1 LFLTC
6 GDFLMKEDGKD
17 KTWKDK
23 TGRKYQSYGVEQRLE
38 RSELEKDEEEREE
51 LKDKKEQSTSSL
63 SEESETGQSSTNIQE
78 SGSETAENDD
88 EEGGEEVEF
97 DLEAQIEEFRQ
108 QIEEEPENC
117 VHHYN
122 LGEALAELEQTD
134 EAKAEFERALE
145 LDEDK
150 AFSAII
156 HFSLGGLYYHEMIAG
171 VQGNVVR
178 SSVGLH
184 SQHKAGCQIIEVND
198 DDYEAPLRQYE
209 DAIKMLDSLQADE
222 EIVDHVKE
230 NAPKQ
235 IADIY
240 YKWAS
245 DLIDKSRQIEV
256 YGGEI
261 KDVKQSLQYLKK
273 ALELSPN
280 HSQAQLMVKYARKML
295 QQGWDIYDEFGFV
308 AKEIQGIG

>member
-1 LFLTC
+1 
-6 GDFLMKEDGKD
+6 MEEDGKD

-38 RSELEKDEEEREE
+38 REELEKDEEEREE

-78 SGSETAENDD
+78 SGSETAENDED
-88 EEGGEEVEF
+88 EEEVEF
-97 DLEAQIEEFRQ
+97 DLEAQIEEFRR

-171 VQGNVVR
+171 IQGNVVR

-184 SQHKAGCQIIEVND
+184 SQHKAGCQIIKVND

-295 QQGWDIYDEFGFV
+295 QEGWDIYDEFGFV
-308 AKEIQGIG
+308 AKQIQGIG

>member
-1 LFLTC
+1 
-6 GDFLMKEDGKD
+6 MKEDGKD

-38 RSELEKDEEEREE
+38 REELKEEEEERAEP
-51 LKDKKEQSTSSL
+51 KDEQEKSISSL
-63 SEESETGQSSTNIQE
+63 SEENEAGQSTTNIQE
-78 SGSETAENDD
+78 SGFETTESDD
-88 EEGGEEVEF
+88 EEEGEEVEF
-97 DLEAQIEEFRQ
+97 DLEAQVEEFRR

-122 LGEALAELEQTD
+122 LGEALAELEEID
-134 EAKAEFERALE
+134 EAKAAFEKALE
-145 LDEDK
+145 LDQDK

-156 HFSLGGLYYHEMIAG
+156 HFSLGGLHHHELIAG
-171 VQGNVVR
+171 IQGNVVR

-198 DDYEAPLRQYE
+198 DDYETPLRQYE
-209 DAIKMLDSLQADE
+209 AAIKMLDSLQADE

-256 YGGEI
+256 YGGEV

-280 HSQAQLMVKYARKML
+280 HSQAQLMVKYSRKML
-295 QQGWDIYDEFGFV
+295 QEGWQIYDEFGFI

>member
-1 LFLTC
+1 
-6 GDFLMKEDGKD
+6 MKEDGKD

-63 SEESETGQSSTNIQE
+63 SEESGTGQSSTNIQE
-78 SGSETAENDD
+78 SGSETAEN
-88 EEGGEEVEF
+88 EEEEEEVEF
-97 DLEAQIEEFRQ
+97 DLEAQIEEFRR

-156 HFSLGGLYYHEMIAG
+156 HFGLGGLYYHEMIAG

-230 NAPKQ
+230 NAPRQ

>member
-1 LFLTC
+1 
-6 GDFLMKEDGKD
+6 MKEDGKD

-38 RSELEKDEEEREE
+38 REELKEEEEERAEP
-51 LKDKKEQSTSSL
+51 KDEQEKSISSL
-63 SEESETGQSSTNIQE
+63 SEENEAGQSTTNIQE
-78 SGSETAENDD
+78 SGFETTESDD
-88 EEGGEEVEF
+88 EEEGEEVEF
-97 DLEAQIEEFRQ
+97 DLEAQVEEFRR

-122 LGEALAELEQTD
+122 LGEALAELEEID
-134 EAKAEFERALE
+134 EAKAAFEKALE
-145 LDEDK
+145 LDQDK

-156 HFSLGGLYYHEMIAG
+156 HFGLGGLYHHELIAG
-171 VQGNVVR
+171 IQGNVVR

-198 DDYEAPLRQYE
+198 DDYETPLRQYE
-209 DAIKMLDSLQADE
+209 AAIKMLDSLQADE

-245 DLIDKSRQIEV
+245 DLIDKSRQIKV
-256 YGGEI
+256 YGDEI

-295 QQGWDIYDEFGFV
+295 QEGWDIYDEYGFV
-308 AKEIQGIG
+308 AKEIQGVG

>member
-1 LFLTC
+1 
-6 GDFLMKEDGKD
+6 MKEDGKD

-38 RSELEKDEEEREE
+38 REELEKDEEEREE
-51 LKDKKEQSTSSL
+51 LKDKKEQSSSSL
-63 SEESETGQSSTNIQE
+63 SEESETGESSTNIQE
-78 SGSETAENDD
+78 SGSETAENDDD

-230 NAPKQ
+230 NAPRQ

-273 ALELSPN
+273 ALQLSPN

-295 QQGWDIYDEFGFV
+295 QEGWDIYDEFGFV

>member
-1 LFLTC
+1 
-6 GDFLMKEDGKD
+6 MKEDGKD

-51 LKDKKEQSTSSL
+51 LKDKKEQSSSSL

-78 SGSETAENDD
+78 SGSETAENDDD

-230 NAPKQ
+230 NAPRQ

>member
-1 LFLTC
+1 
-6 GDFLMKEDGKD
+6 MKEDGKD

-38 RSELEKDEEEREE
+38 REELKEEEEERAEP
-51 LKDKKEQSTSSL
+51 KDEQEKSISSL
-63 SEESETGQSSTNIQE
+63 SEDNEAGQSTTSIQE
-78 SGSETAENDD
+78 SGFETAESDD
-88 EEGGEEVEF
+88 EEEGEEVEF
-97 DLEAQIEEFRQ
+97 DLEAQVEEFRR

-122 LGEALAELEQTD
+122 LGEALAELEEID
-134 EAKAEFERALE
+134 EAKTAFEKALE
-145 LDEDK
+145 LDQDK

-156 HFSLGGLYYHEMIAG
+156 HFGLGGLYHHELIAG
-171 VQGNVVR
+171 IQGNVVR

-198 DDYEAPLRQYE
+198 DDYEIPLKQYE
-209 DAIKMLDSLQADE
+209 AAIKMLDSLQADE

-245 DLIDKSRQIEV
+245 DLIDKSRQIKV
-256 YGGEI
+256 YGDEI

-280 HSQAQLMVKYARKML
+280 HSQAQLMVKYTRKML
-295 QQGWDIYDEFGFV
+295 QEGWDIYDEYGFV
-308 AKEIQGIG
+308 AKEIQGVG

>member
-1 LFLTC
+1 
-6 GDFLMKEDGKD
+6 MKEDGKD

-38 RSELEKDEEEREE
+38 REESDKDEEDREE
-51 LKDKKEQSTSSL
+51 LEGKQEKLTSSL
-63 SEESETGQSSTNIQE
+63 LDESEAIQNTTSAQGTTE
-78 SGSETAENDD
+78 ITENDED
-88 EEGGEEVEF
+88 EEEEIEF
-97 DLEAQIEEFRQ
+97 DLEAQVEEFRQ

-134 EAKAEFERALE
+134 EAKVEFERALE

-150 AFSAII
+150 AFSSII
-156 HFSLGGLYYHEMIAG
+156 HFSLGGLYHHELIAG
-171 VQGNVVR
+171 IQGNVVR

-198 DDYEAPLRQYE
+198 DDYETPLRQYE
-209 DAIKMLDSLQADE
+209 AAIKMLDSLQADE

-230 NAPKQ
+230 NAPMQ
-235 IADIY
+235 IADLY

-245 DLIDKSRQIEV
+245 DLIDKSRQIEL
-256 YGGEI
+256 YGAEV
-261 KDVKQSLQYLKK
+261 KDVKQSLKYLKK

-295 QQGWDIYDEFGFV
+295 LEGWDIYDEYGFV
-308 AKEIQGIG
+308 AKEIQGTG

>member
-1 LFLTC
+1 
-6 GDFLMKEDGKD
+6 MKEDGKD

-63 SEESETGQSSTNIQE
+63 SEESEAGQSSTNIQE
-78 SGSETAENDD
+78 SGSETAENDEG
-88 EEGGEEVEF
+88 EEGEEEVEF

-171 VQGNVVR
+171 IQGNVVR

-209 DAIKMLDSLQADE
+209 DAIKMLGTLQADE

-230 NAPKQ
+230 NAPRQ

-245 DLIDKSRQIEV
+245 DLIDKSRQIEL

-295 QQGWDIYDEFGFV
+295 QEGWDIYDEFGFV

>member
-1 LFLTC
+1 
-6 GDFLMKEDGKD
+6 MKEDGKD

-23 TGRKYQSYGVEQRLE
+23 TGRKYQSYGIEQRLE
-38 RSELEKDEEEREE
+38 RVELEKDEEEREE

-63 SEESETGQSSTNIQE
+63 SEESEIGQSSTNIQE
-78 SGSETAENDD
+78 SGSETAEND
-88 EEGGEEVEF
+88 EEEEEVEF
-97 DLEAQIEEFRQ
+97 DLEAQIEEFRR
-108 QIEEEPENC
+108 QIEEEPKNC

-171 VQGNVVR
+171 IQGNVVR

-230 NAPKQ
+230 NAPRQ

-295 QQGWDIYDEFGFV
+295 QEGWDIYDEFGFV

>member
-1 LFLTC
+1 
-6 GDFLMKEDGKD
+6 
-17 KTWKDK
+17 
-23 TGRKYQSYGVEQRLE
+23 
-38 RSELEKDEEEREE
+38 
-51 LKDKKEQSTSSL
+51 
-63 SEESETGQSSTNIQE
+63 
-78 SGSETAENDD
+78 
-88 EEGGEEVEF
+88 
-97 DLEAQIEEFRQ
+97 
-108 QIEEEPENC
+108 
-117 VHHYN
+117 
-122 LGEALAELEQTD
+122 
-134 EAKAEFERALE
+134 
-145 LDEDK
+145 
-150 AFSAII
+150 
-156 HFSLGGLYYHEMIAG
+156 MIAG
-171 VQGNVVR
+171 IQGNVVR

-230 NAPKQ
+230 NAPRQ

-308 AKEIQGIG
+308 AKQIQGIG

>member
-1 LFLTC
+1 
-6 GDFLMKEDGKD
+6 MKEDGKD

-38 RSELEKDEEEREE
+38 REELEKDEEEREE

-78 SGSETAENDD
+78 SGSETAEND
-88 EEGGEEVEF
+88 EEEEEVEF
-97 DLEAQIEEFRQ
+97 DLEAQIEEFRR

-171 VQGNVVR
+171 IQGNVVR

-230 NAPKQ
+230 NAPRQ

-295 QQGWDIYDEFGFV
+295 QEGWDIYDEFGFV
-308 AKEIQGIG
+308 AKQIQGIG

>member
-1 LFLTC
+1 
-6 GDFLMKEDGKD
+6 MKEDGKD

-38 RSELEKDEEEREE
+38 RPESEKDEEEREE
-51 LKDKKEQSTSSL
+51 LKDKKEQSSSSL

-78 SGSETAENDD
+78 SGSETAENDED
-88 EEGGEEVEF
+88 EEEVEF
-97 DLEAQIEEFRQ
+97 DLEAQIEEFRR

-171 VQGNVVR
+171 IQGNVVR

-198 DDYEAPLRQYE
+198 DDYETPLIQYE
-209 DAIKMLDSLQADE
+209 AAIKTLDSLQADE

-245 DLIDKSRQIEV
+245 DLIDKSRQIKV
-256 YGGEI
+256 YGDEI

-295 QQGWDIYDEFGFV
+295 QEGWDIYDEYGFV

>member
-1 LFLTC
+1 
-6 GDFLMKEDGKD
+6 MKDDGKD

-78 SGSETAENDD
+78 SGSETAEN
-88 EEGGEEVEF
+88 EEEEEEVEF
-97 DLEAQIEEFRQ
+97 DLEAQIEEFRR

-156 HFSLGGLYYHEMIAG
+156 HFGLGGLYYHEMIAG
-171 VQGNVVR
+171 IQGNVVR

-230 NAPKQ
+230 NAPRQ

-295 QQGWDIYDEFGFV
+295 QEGWDIYDEFGFV
-308 AKEIQGIG
+308 AKQIQGIG

>member
-1 LFLTC
+1 
-6 GDFLMKEDGKD
+6 MKKEDGKD

-38 RSELEKDEEEREE
+38 HGESEAGEKEDEQV
-51 LKDKKEQSTSSL
+51 LDSQKTPLSSSL
-63 SEESETGQSSTNIQE
+63 EESQPDQNTTNIQE
-78 SGSETAENDD
+78 SGSETPENDEF
-88 EEGGEEVEF
+88 EEEGEEVEF
-97 DLEAQIEEFRQ
+97 DLEAQVEEFRR

-122 LGEALAELEQTD
+122 LGEALAELEEID
-134 EAKAEFERALE
+134 GAKAEFERALE
-145 LDEDK
+145 LDQDK
-150 AFSAII
+150 AFSSIV
-156 HFSLGGLYYHEMIAG
+156 HFSLGGLYHHELIAG
-171 VQGNVVR
+171 IQGNVVR

-198 DDYEAPLRQYE
+198 DDYEIPLKQYE
-209 DAIKMLDSLQADE
+209 AAIEMLDTLQADE
-222 EIVDHVKE
+222 EIVDHVKD

-245 DLIDKSRQIEV
+245 DLIDKSRQIEA
-256 YGGEI
+256 YGDEI

-295 QQGWDIYDEFGFV
+295 LEGWDIYDEFGFV
-308 AKEIQGIG
+308 AKEIQGTG

>member
-1 LFLTC
+1 
-6 GDFLMKEDGKD
+6 MEEDGKD

-38 RSELEKDEEEREE
+38 REELKEEEEERAEP
-51 LKDKKEQSTSSL
+51 KDEQEKSISSL
-63 SEESETGQSSTNIQE
+63 SEENEAGQSTTNIQE
-78 SGSETAENDD
+78 SGFETAESDD
-88 EEGGEEVEF
+88 EEEGEEVEF
-97 DLEAQIEEFRQ
+97 DLEAQVEEFRR

-122 LGEALAELEQTD
+122 LGEALAELEEID
-134 EAKAEFERALE
+134 EAKTAFEKALE
-145 LDEDK
+145 LDQDK

-156 HFSLGGLYYHEMIAG
+156 HFGLGGLYHHELIAG
-171 VQGNVVR
+171 IQGNVVR

-198 DDYEAPLRQYE
+198 DDYEIPLKQYE
-209 DAIKMLDSLQADE
+209 AAIKMLDSLQADE

-245 DLIDKSRQIEV
+245 DLIDKSRQIKV
-256 YGGEI
+256 YGDEI

-280 HSQAQLMVKYARKML
+280 HSQAQLMVKYTRKML
-295 QQGWDIYDEFGFV
+295 QEGWDIYDEYGFV
-308 AKEIQGIG
+308 AKEIQGVG

>member
-1 LFLTC
+1 
-6 GDFLMKEDGKD
+6 MKEDGKD

-38 RSELEKDEEEREE
+38 RPESEKDEEEREE
-51 LKDKKEQSTSSL
+51 LKDKKEQLTSSL

-78 SGSETAENDD
+78 SGSETAENDDD

-156 HFSLGGLYYHEMIAG
+156 HFGLGGLYYHEMIAG
-171 VQGNVVR
+171 IQGNVVR

-209 DAIKMLDSLQADE
+209 DAIKMLDTLQADE

>member
-1 LFLTC
+1 
-6 GDFLMKEDGKD
+6 MKEDGKD
-17 KTWKDK
+17 KIWKDK

-38 RSELEKDEEEREE
+38 REELEKEKEEEERAEP
-51 LKDKKEQSTSSL
+51 KDEQEKSISSL
-63 SEESETGQSSTNIQE
+63 SEENKAGQSTTNIQE
-78 SGSETAENDD
+78 SGFETTESDD
-88 EEGGEEVEF
+88 EEEGEEVEF
-97 DLEAQIEEFRQ
+97 DLEAQVEEFRR

-122 LGEALAELEQTD
+122 LGEALAELEEID
-134 EAKAEFERALE
+134 EAKAAFEKALE
-145 LDEDK
+145 LDQDK

-156 HFSLGGLYYHEMIAG
+156 HFSLGGLHHHELIAG
-171 VQGNVVR
+171 IQGNVVR

-198 DDYEAPLRQYE
+198 DDYETPLRQYE
-209 DAIKMLDSLQADE
+209 SAIKMLDSLQADE

-256 YGGEI
+256 YGGEV

-295 QQGWDIYDEFGFV
+295 QEGWDIYDEYGFV

>member
-1 LFLTC
+1 
-6 GDFLMKEDGKD
+6 MKEDGKD

-38 RSELEKDEEEREE
+38 RPESEKDEEEREE

-88 EEGGEEVEF
+88 DEEGGEEVEF
-97 DLEAQIEEFRQ
+97 DLEAQIEEFRR

-156 HFSLGGLYYHEMIAG
+156 HFGLGGLYYHEMIAG
-171 VQGNVVR
+171 IQGNVVR

-308 AKEIQGIG
+308 AKQIQGIG

>member
-1 LFLTC
+1 
-6 GDFLMKEDGKD
+6 MKEDGKD

-38 RSELEKDEEEREE
+38 RPESEKDEEEREE
-51 LKDKKEQSTSSL
+51 LKDKKEQSSSSL

-78 SGSETAENDD
+78 SGSETAENDEG
-88 EEGGEEVEF
+88 EEEEEEVEF
-97 DLEAQIEEFRQ
+97 DLEAQIEEFRR

-171 VQGNVVR
+171 IQGNVVR

-230 NAPKQ
+230 NAPRQ

>member
-1 LFLTC
+1 
-6 GDFLMKEDGKD
+6 MKEDGKD

-78 SGSETAENDD
+78 SGSETAEND
-88 EEGGEEVEF
+88 EEEEEVEF
-97 DLEAQIEEFRQ
+97 DLEAQIEEFRR

-156 HFSLGGLYYHEMIAG
+156 HFGLGGLYYHEMIAG
-171 VQGNVVR
+171 IQGNVVR

-230 NAPKQ
+230 NAPRQ

-295 QQGWDIYDEFGFV
+295 QEGWDIYDEFGFV

>member
-1 LFLTC
+1 
-6 GDFLMKEDGKD
+6 MKEDGKD

-38 RSELEKDEEEREE
+38 RPESEKDEEEREE
-51 LKDKKEQSTSSL
+51 LKDKKEQSSSSL

-78 SGSETAENDD
+78 SGSETAENDDD

-156 HFSLGGLYYHEMIAG
+156 HFGLGGLYYHEMIAG
-171 VQGNVVR
+171 IQGNVVR

-230 NAPKQ
+230 NAPRQ

-261 KDVKQSLQYLKK
+261 KDVKQSLQHLKK

-308 AKEIQGIG
+308 AKQIQGIG

>member
-1 LFLTC
+1 
-6 GDFLMKEDGKD
+6 MKEDGKD

-38 RSELEKDEEEREE
+38 HPESEKDEEEREE
-51 LKDKKEQSTSSL
+51 LKDKKEQSSSSL

-78 SGSETAENDD
+78 SGSETAENDDD

-156 HFSLGGLYYHEMIAG
+156 HFGLGGLYYHEMIAG
-171 VQGNVVR
+171 IQGNVVR

-184 SQHKAGCQIIEVND
+184 SQHKAGCQIIKVND

-230 NAPKQ
+230 NAPRQ

-295 QQGWDIYDEFGFV
+295 QEGWDIYDEFGFV
-308 AKEIQGIG
+308 AKQIQGIG

>member
-1 LFLTC
+1 
-6 GDFLMKEDGKD
+6 MKEDGKD

-38 RSELEKDEEEREE
+38 RPESEKDEEEREE
-51 LKDKKEQSTSSL
+51 LKDKKEQSSSSL
-63 SEESETGQSSTNIQE
+63 SGESATGQSSTNIQE
-78 SGSETAENDD
+78 SGSETAENDDD

-245 DLIDKSRQIEV
+245 DLIDKSRQIKV
-256 YGGEI
+256 YGDEI

-280 HSQAQLMVKYARKML
+280 HSQAQLMVKYTRKML
-295 QQGWDIYDEFGFV
+295 QEGWDIYDEYGFV
-308 AKEIQGIG
+308 AKEIQGVG

>member
-1 LFLTC
+1 
-6 GDFLMKEDGKD
+6 MKEDGKD

-23 TGRKYQSYGVEQRLE
+23 TGRKYQAYGVEQRLE
-38 RSELEKDEEEREE
+38 HSELEKDEEEREE
-51 LKDKKEQSTSSL
+51 LKDKKEQSSSSL

-78 SGSETAENDD
+78 SGSETAEND
-88 EEGGEEVEF
+88 EEEEEVEF
-97 DLEAQIEEFRQ
+97 DLEAQIEEFRR

-156 HFSLGGLYYHEMIAG
+156 HFGLGGLYYHEMIAG
-171 VQGNVVR
+171 IQGNVVR

>member
-1 LFLTC
+1 
-6 GDFLMKEDGKD
+6 MKEDGKD

-38 RSELEKDEEEREE
+38 RPESEKDEEEREE
-51 LKDKKEQSTSSL
+51 LKDKKEQSSSSL
-63 SEESETGQSSTNIQE
+63 SEESATGQSSTNIQE
-78 SGSETAENDD
+78 SGSETAENDDD

-171 VQGNVVR
+171 IQGNVVR

-230 NAPKQ
+230 NAPRQ

>member
-1 LFLTC
+1 
-6 GDFLMKEDGKD
+6 MKKEDGKD

-38 RSELEKDEEEREE
+38 HV
-51 LKDKKEQSTSSL
+51 
-63 SEESETGQSSTNIQE
+63 ESETGEKEDEQVLDSQKTPLSSSLEESQPDQNTTSIQE
-78 SGSETAENDD
+78 SGSETPENDEF
-88 EEGGEEVEF
+88 EEEGEEVEF
-97 DLEAQIEEFRQ
+97 DLEAQVEEFRR

-122 LGEALAELEQTD
+122 LGEALAELEEID
-134 EAKAEFERALE
+134 GAKAEFERALE
-145 LDEDK
+145 LDQDK
-150 AFSAII
+150 AFSSII
-156 HFSLGGLYYHEMIAG
+156 HFSLGGLYHHELIAG
-171 VQGNVVR
+171 IQGNVVR

-198 DDYEAPLRQYE
+198 DDYEVPLKQYE
-209 DAIKMLDSLQADE
+209 AAIEMLDTLQADE
-222 EIVDHVKE
+222 EIVDHVKD

-256 YGGEI
+256 YGDEI

-280 HSQAQLMVKYARKML
+280 HSQAQLMVKYSRKML
-295 QQGWDIYDEFGFV
+295 LEGWDIYDEFGFV
-308 AKEIQGIG
+308 AKEIQGTG

>member
-1 LFLTC
+1 
-6 GDFLMKEDGKD
+6 MKEDGKD

-88 EEGGEEVEF
+88 DEEGGEEVEF
-97 DLEAQIEEFRQ
+97 DLEAQIEEFRR

-171 VQGNVVR
+171 IQGNVVR

-230 NAPKQ
+230 NAPRQ

-295 QQGWDIYDEFGFV
+295 QEGWDIYDEFGFV
-308 AKEIQGIG
+308 AKQIQGIG

>member
-1 LFLTC
+1 
-6 GDFLMKEDGKD
+6 MKEDGKD

-38 RSELEKDEEEREE
+38 RPESEKDEEESEE
-51 LKDKKEQSTSSL
+51 LKDKIEESSSSL

-78 SGSETAENDD
+78 SGSETAEND
-88 EEGGEEVEF
+88 EEEEEVEF
-97 DLEAQIEEFRQ
+97 DLEAQIEEFRR

-171 VQGNVVR
+171 IQGNVVR

-295 QQGWDIYDEFGFV
+295 QEGWDIYDEYGFV

>member
-1 LFLTC
+1 
-6 GDFLMKEDGKD
+6 MKEDGKD
-17 KTWKDK
+17 KIWKDK

-38 RSELEKDEEEREE
+38 REELEKEKEEEERAEP
-51 LKDKKEQSTSSL
+51 KDEQEKSISSL
-63 SEESETGQSSTNIQE
+63 SEENEAGQSTTNIQE
-78 SGSETAENDD
+78 SGFETTESDD
-88 EEGGEEVEF
+88 EEEGEEVEF
-97 DLEAQIEEFRQ
+97 DLEAQVEEFRR

-122 LGEALAELEQTD
+122 LGEALAELEEID
-134 EAKAEFERALE
+134 EAKAAFEKALE
-145 LDEDK
+145 LDQDK

-156 HFSLGGLYYHEMIAG
+156 HFGLGGLYHHELIAG
-171 VQGNVVR
+171 IQGNVVR

-198 DDYEAPLRQYE
+198 DDYETPLIQYE
-209 DAIKMLDSLQADE
+209 AAIKALDSLQADE

-245 DLIDKSRQIEV
+245 DLIDKSRQIKV
-256 YGGEI
+256 YGDEI

-280 HSQAQLMVKYARKML
+280 HSQAQLMVKYTRKML
-295 QQGWDIYDEFGFV
+295 QEGWDIYDEYGFV
-308 AKEIQGIG
+308 AKEIQGVG

>member
-1 LFLTC
+1 
-6 GDFLMKEDGKD
+6 MKEDGKD

-38 RSELEKDEEEREE
+38 RPESEKDEEEREE

-88 EEGGEEVEF
+88 DEEGGEEVEF
-97 DLEAQIEEFRQ
+97 DLEAQTEEFRR

-171 VQGNVVR
+171 IQGNIVR

-230 NAPKQ
+230 NAPRQ

-240 YKWAS
+240 YKWAA

-280 HSQAQLMVKYARKML
+280 HSQAQLMVKYTRKML
-295 QQGWDIYDEFGFV
+295 QEGWDIYDEFGFV